1 VTGDRIRLRFV
12 APLRPK
18 SPPGALTGDIAFLP
32 MEAIG
37 EDGAYDH
44 ESVRPAADVADS
56 GYTYFEQGDV
66 VRARVTPCF
75 ENGKG
80 ALLSTLASGRGL
92 GTTELF
98 VFKPSRDIDARF
110 LYYLTVSQE
119 FTEEGAATLYGAH
132 GVRRVDDQFARDY
145 RIRVPP
151 VSTQHAIADYLDRE
165 TARID
170 ALIAAKQKMA
180 ARLEERWIAF
190 RDEHVLRR
198 CDPLSGTGVVPPSWQ
213 MRNLGATVTLHR
225 GHDLPSDSRIPGD
238 VPVVSSG
245 GISGWHNRAVCQPPG
260 VVTGRYGTIGGTHY
274 IDVPYWPLNT
284 TLFVSDFRGSD
295 PRWVYHM
302 LAALPLSIDAE
313 KSAVTGINRNAVG
326 TLKVPVPPCREQQEI
341 ARAINEVRRENQA
354 IENVIQ
360 TQLTLLQER
369 RRALISAAVTGQLDI
384 AEAA

>member
-1 VTGDRIRLRFV
+1 VSSGPRLKLYLTEVDDRSTTGDETLLSLTRSGV
-12 APLRPK
+12 RPRSEITDK
-18 SPPGALTGDIAFLP
+18 GARADTLVGYRKARRGDIVLNRMQAWNG
-32 MEAIG
+32 MVAITQH
-37 EDGAYDH
+37 DGIVSPDYA
-44 ESVRPAADVADS
+44 VFRVAADIHPQWLH
-56 GYTYFEQGDV
+56 Y
-66 VRARVTPCF
+66 
-75 ENGKG
+75 
-80 ALLSTLASGRGL
+80 ALRTDAMRSEYVIRSRGM
-92 GTTELF
+92 GTAFNRLH
-98 VFKPSRDIDARF
+98 PSSFLDIEITAP
-110 LYYLTVSQE
+110 SP
-119 FTEEGAATLYGAH
+119 
-132 GVRRVDDQFARDY
+132 RRQR
-145 RIRVPP
+145 
-151 VSTQHAIADYLDRE
+151 AIAGYLDRE
-165 TARID
+165 TVRID

-180 ARLEERWIAF
+180 ALLEERWIAF
-190 RDEHVLRR
+190 RDEHVLSR

-213 MRNLGATVTLHR
+213 IRNLGATVTLQR

-245 GISGWHNRAVCQPPG
+245 GISGWHNRAACQPPG
-260 VVTGRYGTIGGTHY
+260 VVTGRYGTIGDTHY

-341 ARAINEVRRENQA
+341 ARAIDEVRRDNQE

-360 TQLTLLQER
+360 TQLALLQER
-369 RRALISAAVTGQLDI
+369 RQALITAVVTGRLDI